1 MARRRQYSNT
11 KGKRAALRHIEEA
24 REFTEEIGGSDLDV
38 KKYFFSLSDIELAP
52 ILSEYGEDFGS
63 KAEDY
68 ARETLPKWKSG
79 NREMSGIVCKRLFGL
94 LPPRMPL
101 KKKYELAENIWKHFG
116 PSSDNSYQ
124 IGPNTPISSVEKLI
138 FSKLVEVVT
147 EYSIPE
153 NVHNRFSWL
162 SDGDVKAKEDL
173 LNYFRQLEKTLL
185 SEKINSELPIL
196 EELIKIIKDIKNF
209 KPDLILAVGGG
220 AVIDY
225 AKIANVVDVRSDLAD
240 LIVNYSYPFK
250 EKYTKLAVIPTTA
263 GSGAEVTSNA
273 VIYVDGI
280 KHSFESELLIP
291 DNFFLIP
298 EFLISAPNKIKA
310 SAGFDAI
317 AQALESLVSKKSND
331 QSVEYASNSLRV
343 SINSYVSFL
352 NEPNLKN
359 ATEMS
364 IASNLAGKAIS
375 ISKTTAPHAAS
386 YPFTSL
392 FNISH
397 GHAVGLFF
405 ESFFKFNFDNLNRS
419 ETSFDLKK
427 RFDLIFDLFGVKSIN
442 DFNSKITLI
451 KQQAKL
457 EDNLETLDIDIRQ
470 SSEKIIKGINL
481 LRLGNNPV
489 KIDGKD
495 IFNIISRN
503 I

>member
-1 MARRRQYSNT
+1 MVNS
-11 KGKRAALRHIEEA
+11 
-24 REFTEEIGGSDLDV
+24 
-38 KKYFFSLSDIELAP
+38 
-52 ILSEYGEDFGS
+52 
-63 KAEDY
+63 AEDI
-68 ARETLPKWKSG
+68 KKFINDKSFKKIFVLCG
-79 NREMSGIVCKRLFGL
+79 KKSFVTSG
-94 LPPRMPL
+94 
-101 KKKYELAENIWKHFG
+101 AENLFK
-116 PSSDNSYQ
+116 
-124 IGPNTPISSVEKLI
+124 KLI
-138 FSKLVEVVT
+138 IDKEIKLF
-147 EYSIPE
+147 Y
-153 NVHNRFSWL
+153 
-162 SDGDVKAKEDL
+162 KK
-173 LNYFRQLEKTLL
+173 
-185 SEKINSELPIL
+185 SELPIL
-196 EELIKIIKDIKNF
+196 EELIQIINDIKNF

-225 AKIANVVDVRSDLAD
+225 AKIANVVDVREDLAD

-250 EKYTKLAVIPTTA
+250 KKYTKLTVIPTTA

-317 AQALESLVSKKSND
+317 AQALESLVSKKSNE
-331 QSVEYASNSLRV
+331 QSVEYASKSLRV
-343 SINSYVSFL
+343 SINSFISFV
-352 NEPNLKN
+352 NNPNIKN

-364 IASNLAGKAIS
+364 IAANLAGKAIS

-397 GHAVGLFF
+397 GHAVSLFF
-405 ESFFKFNFDNLNRS
+405 ERFFKFNYNNLDKS

-427 RFDLIFDLFGVKSIN
+427 RFDLIFNLFDVPNIN
-442 DFNSKITLI
+442 DFNSKISLI
-451 KQQAKL
+451 KNQAKL
-457 EDNLETLDIDIRQ
+457 EDNLIKLDINIQQ
-470 SSEKIIKGINL
+470 SSENIFKGINL

-495 IFNIISRN
+495 ILNIISK
-503 I
+503 

>member
-1 MARRRQYSNT
+1 MINSTEDIKKFIHDISFR
-11 KGKRAALRHIEEA
+11 KIFVLCGKKSFVTSGA
-24 REFTEEIGGSDLDV
+24 EI
-38 KKYFFSLSDIELAP
+38 FF
-52 ILSEYGEDFGS
+52 
-63 KAEDY
+63 
-68 ARETLPKWKSG
+68 
-79 NREMSGIVCKRLFGL
+79 
-94 LPPRMPL
+94 
-101 KKKYELAENIWKHFG
+101 
-116 PSSDNSYQ
+116 
-124 IGPNTPISSVEKLI
+124 
-138 FSKLVEVVT
+138 
-147 EYSIPE
+147 
-153 NVHNRFSWL
+153 
-162 SDGDVKAKEDL
+162 KEL
-173 LNYFRQLEKTLL
+173 LNNKETKLFYK
-185 SEKINSELPIL
+185 NSELPIL
-196 EELIKIIKDIKNF
+196 EELIDIINAIKDF

-225 AKIANVVDVRSDLAD
+225 AKIANVVDIRDDLRE
-240 LIVNYSYPFK
+240 LIVSYSYPFQS
-250 EKYTKLAVIPTTA
+250 KYTKLAVIPTTA

-280 KHSFESELLIP
+280 KHSFESKLLIP

-317 AQALESLVSKKSND
+317 AQALESLVSKKSNE
-331 QSVEYASNSLRV
+331 QSVEYASKSLRV
-343 SINSYVSFL
+343 SVNSYISFL

-405 ESFFKFNFDNLNRS
+405 ENFFKFNFDNLNRS

-427 RFDLIFDLFGVKSIN
+427 RFDLIFDLFGVKGIN

-457 EDNLETLDIDIRQ
+457 EDNLETLNIDIKQ

>member
-1 MARRRQYSNT
+1 MVNSTEDIKKFINDTGFKKIFILCGKKSFVTSGAKIFF
-11 KGKRAALRHIEEA
+11 KGLLNKK
-24 REFTEEIGGSDLDV
+24 EI
-38 KKYFFSLSDIELAP
+38 
-52 ILSEYGEDFGS
+52 
-63 KAEDY
+63 
-68 ARETLPKWKSG
+68 
-79 NREMSGIVCKRLFGL
+79 RLFY
-94 LPPRMPL
+94 
-101 KKKYELAENIWKHFG
+101 K
-116 PSSDNSYQ
+116 
-124 IGPNTPISSVEKLI
+124 
-138 FSKLVEVVT
+138 
-147 EYSIPE
+147 
-153 NVHNRFSWL
+153 
-162 SDGDVKAKEDL
+162 
-173 LNYFRQLEKTLL
+173 
-185 SEKINSELPIL
+185 NSELPVL
-196 EELIKIIKDIKNF
+196 EELIDIINAIKVF

-225 AKIANVVDVRSDLAD
+225 AKISNVVDVRDDLAD

-250 EKYTKLAVIPTTA
+250 KKYTKLAVIPTTA

-280 KHSFESELLIP
+280 KHSFESELLLP

-298 EFLISAPNKIKA
+298 EFLMSAPNKIKA

-317 AQALESLVSKKSND
+317 AQALESLISRKSND
-331 QSVEYASNSLRV
+331 QSVEFASKSLRV
-343 SINSYVSFL
+343 SINSYIPFL
-352 NEPNLKN
+352 KDPNLKN

-364 IASNLAGKAIS
+364 IAANLAGKAIS

-405 ESFFKFNFDNLNRS
+405 ESFFKFNFDNLSRS
-419 ETSFDLKK
+419 ETSFDLKQ
-427 RFDLIFDLFGVKSIN
+427 RFDLIFDLLDVKNIN
-442 DFNSKITLI
+442 DFSNKILLI
-451 KQQAKL
+451 KKQANL
-457 EDNLETLDIDIRQ
+457 IDNLETLNIDIKK

-495 IFNIISRN
+495 IFNIISRT

>member
-1 MARRRQYSNT
+1 MINSTEDIKKFINDTGFKKIFVLCGKKSFVTSGAEIFFKEMLSN
-11 KGKRAALRHIEEA
+11 K
-24 REFTEEIGGSDLDV
+24 
-38 KKYFFSLSDIELAP
+38 
-52 ILSEYGEDFGS
+52 
-63 KAEDY
+63 
-68 ARETLPKWKSG
+68 ETQLFYKS
-79 NREMSGIVCKRLFGL
+79 
-94 LPPRMPL
+94 
-101 KKKYELAENIWKHFG
+101 
-116 PSSDNSYQ
+116 
-124 IGPNTPISSVEKLI
+124 
-138 FSKLVEVVT
+138 
-147 EYSIPE
+147 
-153 NVHNRFSWL
+153 
-162 SDGDVKAKEDL
+162 
-173 LNYFRQLEKTLL
+173 
-185 SEKINSELPIL
+185 SELPIL
-196 EELIKIIKDIKNF
+196 EELIDIINAIKVF

-225 AKIANVVDVRSDLAD
+225 AKIANVVDVREDLAD

-250 EKYTKLAVIPTTA
+250 QKYTKLAVIPTTA
-263 GSGAEVTSNA
+263 GSGAEITSNA

-280 KHSFESELLIP
+280 KHSFESELLLP

-298 EFLISAPNKIKA
+298 KFLMSAPNKIKA
-310 SAGFDAI
+310 SAGFDAL

-331 QSVEYASNSLRV
+331 QSVEYASKSLRI
-343 SINSYVSFL
+343 SINSYISFIKD
-352 NEPNLKN
+352 PNLKN

-405 ESFFKFNFDNLNRS
+405 ESFFKFSYDNLNRS
-419 ETSFDLKK
+419 ETTFDLKR
-427 RFDLIFDLFGVKSIN
+427 RFDLIFNLFDVRNIN
-442 DFNSKITLI
+442 DFSNKITLI
-451 KQQAKL
+451 KRQASL
-457 EDNLETLDIDIRQ
+457 IDNLETLNIDIKQ

-495 IFNIISRN
+495 IISIISKN